1 MALTRVTSSMFD
13 DGTINVLHYGATG
26 DGVTDDSTAIGDAID
41 AMVDGST
48 LFFPKGTYLIGS
60 VFTKTITGLSNVKIV
75 GESAIIK
82 FSIDQNSQVFLFNF
96 VNCDN
101 VEVCGTAWDGDAFV
115 ASGISFDTC
124 LNVNVHHNSF
134 QKFWSGDGG
143 GVATLFDG
151 MGVYAQ
157 KCNQVNVSNN
167 SFYRIN
173 RGIAFDESS
182 TVSTTVVIDSNTFYE
197 MGFGCITTAHKNCT
211 VSNNTMKYCSLGPFK
226 RGHNSYTRTDMRD
239 PAWVPI
245 VNNSTYYGGGKG
257 PAINIGSGLPN
268 AFDCRPENLTIVNNS
283 IDYVAEYGIGIEGI
297 KYIDTTEFAGPAKN
311 CVVANNVIQNTG
323 VEAIFVT
330 ACRGLSVTGN
340 TILNPGLDN
349 SGSQAMTISAKGI
362 PVAFSGESLANKQLN
377 GLYGVTISGNSIR
390 DENGYVAYG
399 LSTGPTN
406 IEQGIDTFIVS
417 DNSFILSK
425 AGAVGIL
432 FSTFGATLGNPN
444 VFKIQIMDNSFGHLA
459 GSGGRYLNIDGG
471 PILNN
476 SAVYGNR
483 VNGFTDWF
491 YTDQAYAD
499 FSTGPSEAGSLSTQS
514 ATIPGFQRGTI
525 AFYKSVDDGFTIPSL
540 LHGFETVTGNGP
552 SQGFFGYTGQ
562 GTAGNYAEGAFQ
574 MGFKTGAATWV
585 NAYSW
590 DKDAYLPYA
599 DDTKDLGGASNRWTD
614 VYATNGTIITS
625 DEREKQDIR
634 DITEAE
640 QRVAVAIKGLMKA
653 YRFKSA
659 VEKKSDDAR
668 IHFGVIAQQVAEA
681 FRAEDLD
688 PDRYGIFCYD
698 EWEEELDADGNVIK
712 AAGNRYG
719 VRYEELLAF
728 VVSAM

>member
-13 DGTINVLHYGATG
+13 DGTINVLHYGAAG
-26 DGVTDDSTAIGDAID
+26 DGVTDDSAAIGDAID

-60 VFTKTITGLSNVKIV
+60 VFTKTITGLYNVKIV
-75 GESAIIK
+75 GENAIIK

-124 LNVNVHHNSF
+124 RNVNVHHNSF
-134 QKFWSGDGG
+134 EKFWNGNAPGIG
-143 GVATLFDG
+143 PLYDG
-151 MGVYAQ
+151 MGVFAE

-211 VSNNTMKYCSLGPFK
+211 VSNNTMRYASLGPFK
-226 RGHNSYTRTDMRD
+226 RGHNTYTRTDMRD

-245 VNNSTYYGGGKG
+245 VNDSTYYGTGKG
-257 PAINIGSGLPN
+257 PAINIGSGLLN

-297 KYIDTTEFAGPAKN
+297 KYIGTQEFAGPAKN
-311 CVVANNVIQNTG
+311 CVIANNVLQNTG
-323 VEAIFVT
+323 IEAIFVT

-340 TILNPGLDN
+340 TILNPGLAN
-349 SGSQAMTISAKGI
+349 LSLPAITVAPKSVPS
-362 PVAFSGESLANKQLN
+362 AFSGESLVNKQLN
-377 GLYGVTISGNSIR
+377 GLYGVTISNNNIR
-390 DENGYVAYG
+390 DENGYVAVG

-406 IEQGIDTFIVS
+406 IEQGIDTCIVS
-417 DNSFILSK
+417 DNTFTLSR
-425 AGAVGIL
+425 AGAIGIS
-432 FSTFGATLGNPN
+432 FSTFGATLSNPN
-444 VFKIQIMDNSFGHLA
+444 VFKIQIMDNSFGHLS
-459 GSGGRYLNIDGG
+459 GTGGRYLNLSGG

-476 SAVYGNR
+476 SAIYGNR

-499 FSTGPSEAGSLSTQS
+499 FSTGPSEASSTSTQS

-525 AFYKSVDDGFTIPSL
+525 AFYKSVDDAFTIPAIF
-540 LHGFETVTGNGP
+540 HGFETSTLNGP
-552 SQGFFGYTGQ
+552 SQGFFGYSGQ
-562 GTAGNYAEGAFQ
+562 GTGGNYLEGTFS
-574 MGFKTGAATWV
+574 MGYKTGASTWA

-590 DKDAYLPYA
+590 TKDAYLPSPDA
-599 DDTKDLGGASNRWTD
+599 DKDLGGASNRWVD
-614 VYATNGTIITS
+614 IYATNGTIITS
-625 DEREKQDIR
+625 DEREKQDIS

-640 QRVAVAIKGLMKA
+640 QRVAVAIKGLIKS

-659 VEKKSDDAR
+659 VEKKGDDAR
-668 IHFGVIAQQVAEA
+668 IHFGVIAQEVAEA
-681 FRAEDLD
+681 FRAEDLN

-698 EWEEELDADGNVIK
+698 EWEEEVDADGNVIK

-719 VRYEELLAF
+719 IRYEELLAF
-728 VVSAM
+728 VIST